1 MPILSNQDQ
10 RDYYQNLLGPQEVR
24 EDPTFFETMG
34 SAFGFV
40 IDEELSVSSLLNRQ
54 GYDDRN
60 EQIFKMSSEGFDLK
74 PYTDITGEIDYD
86 RISADTGLIR
96 TNRELYD
103 ERTEILRKRRAEN
116 QDVIERGNGFA
127 QFLGSMGGYM
137 LDPINVATMGIGVGT
152 AYKGMSTLSQAL
164 MTGRNT
170 AAIALASES
179 AIQPLVYKH
188 KHDINSP
195 YEFNDALMAIGTTAI
210 GAGLLGGAM
219 GGISGYFRNLSKN
232 ASEFVGP
239 PKPTSDIKMQPVFIN
254 NYKLDS
260 DGILDVADLTSKLP
274 PVPENYI
281 RLYKGDSPTATFDD
295 VFRRDIL
302 KDFKPKKGSGRYWTD
317 DPATADFYR
326 EAYDIYGD
334 ARLSY
339 VDVTK
344 AQAESIKVDD
354 GYLLDFPK
362 TKLTPEQESINILD
376 RMGTQLAE
384 QKAALPPR
392 IEDKILQEYDNFQA
406 GQYSKLE
413 DTRDANILN
422 LEKDIVKI
430 EKENITLA
438 RWIAKEGGL
447 NKERWAREGID
458 VADMKAMRGGQ
469 KPVFRVK
476 GGYDPDMLAER
487 LRESGATE
495 MQMND
500 AIDLVEDMVRNPKM
514 FRDPTVQRQIDE
526 IEENINALRDDNTV
540 LEEYYGQ
547 VIRSNVEKDMEL
559 LSQNK
564 SFENAM
570 NKPTIAYDDY
580 VVSQLPPA
588 PKATKTGLQ
597 REQLDSE
604 GLASNY
610 DRDIANFEAQEVRR
624 VVVDGKLV
632 DADEYMKSLDDQIE
646 GIESVRVCA
655 LG

>member
-10 RDYYQNLLGPQEVR
+10 RDYYQNLRGPQEFR

-60 EQIFKMSSEGFDLK
+60 EQIFKMSNEGFDLK

-86 RISADTGLIR
+86 RISEDTGLIK

-103 ERTEILRKRRAEN
+103 ERTEILRKRREEN

-137 LDPINVATMGIGVGT
+137 LDPINVATMAIGVGT

-195 YEFNDALMAIGTTAI
+195 YEFNDALMAIGTTAV

-239 PKPTSDIKMQPVFIN
+239 PKPTD
-254 NYKLDS
+254 KLD
-260 DGILDVADLTSKLP
+260 
-274 PVPENYI
+274 
-281 RLYKGDSPTATFDD
+281 
-295 VFRRDIL
+295 
-302 KDFKPKKGSGRYWTD
+302 
-317 DPATADFYR
+317 
-326 EAYDIYGD
+326 
-334 ARLSY
+334 
-339 VDVTK
+339 
-344 AQAESIKVDD
+344 AEVR
-354 GYLLDFPK
+354 
-362 TKLTPEQESINILD
+362 LTPEQESINILD

-413 DTRDANILN
+413 DARDANILT

-526 IEENINALRDDNTV
+526 IEENINVLRDDNTV

-610 DRDIANFEAQEVRR
+610 DRDIANFEAQEFRR

>member
-10 RDYYQNLLGPQEVR
+10 RDYYQNLRGPQEFR

-54 GYDDRN
+54 GYHDRN
-60 EQIFKMSSEGFDLK
+60 EQIFKMSNEGFDLK

-86 RISADTGLIR
+86 RISQDTGLIR

-103 ERTEILRKRRAEN
+103 ERTEILRKRREEN
-116 QDVIERGNGFA
+116 QDVIDRGNGFA

-137 LDPINVATMGIGVGT
+137 LDPINVATMAIGVGT

-195 YEFNDALMAIGTTAI
+195 YEFNDALMAIGTTTI

-239 PKPTSDIKMQPVFIN
+239 PRPTDKI
-254 NYKLDS
+254 
-260 DGILDVADLTSKLP
+260 
-274 PVPENYI
+274 
-281 RLYKGDSPTATFDD
+281 
-295 VFRRDIL
+295 
-302 KDFKPKKGSGRYWTD
+302 
-317 DPATADFYR
+317 
-326 EAYDIYGD
+326 D
-334 ARLSY
+334 AEVR
-339 VDVTK
+339 
-344 AQAESIKVDD
+344 
-354 GYLLDFPK
+354 
-362 TKLTPEQESINILD
+362 LTPEQESINILD

-413 DTRDANILN
+413 DARDANILT

-632 DADEYMKSLDDQIE
+632 DADEYMKSLDNQIE

>member
-10 RDYYQNLLGPQEVR
+10 RDYYQNLRGPQEFR

-60 EQIFKMSSEGFDLK
+60 EQIFKMSSEGFDLN

-86 RISADTGLIR
+86 RISEDTGLIK

-103 ERTEILRKRRAEN
+103 ERTEILRKRREEN

-137 LDPINVATMGIGVGT
+137 LDPINVATMAIGVGT

-195 YEFNDALMAIGTTAI
+195 YEFNDALMAIGTTAV

-239 PKPTSDIKMQPVFIN
+239 PKPTD
-254 NYKLDS
+254 
-260 DGILDVADLTSKLP
+260 
-274 PVPENYI
+274 
-281 RLYKGDSPTATFDD
+281 
-295 VFRRDIL
+295 
-302 KDFKPKKGSGRYWTD
+302 
-317 DPATADFYR
+317 
-326 EAYDIYGD
+326 
-334 ARLSY
+334 
-339 VDVTK
+339 
-344 AQAESIKVDD
+344 KVDAEVR
-354 GYLLDFPK
+354 
-362 TKLTPEQESINILD
+362 LTPEQESINILD
-376 RMGTQLAE
+376 KMGTQLAE

-406 GQYSKLE
+406 GQQAKPKFTSEEQKAINFIKNKKDISTSQLQKHLKTGYIPTVKIIESLQSKNILSVMKL
-413 DTRDANILN
+413 DTVNNRAGYQVSDNLNNIINPPKSDYAKITDVRDANILT
-422 LEKDIVKI
+422 LEKDIAKI

-564 SFENAM
+564 AFENAM

>member
-103 ERTEILRKRRAEN
+103 ERTEILRKRREEN

-195 YEFNDALMAIGTTAI
+195 YEFNDALVAVGTTAI

-232 ASEFVGP
+232 APEFVGP
-239 PKPTSDIKMQPVFIN
+239 PKPTDKI
-254 NYKLDS
+254 
-260 DGILDVADLTSKLP
+260 DGDV
-274 PVPENYI
+274 
-281 RLYKGDSPTATFDD
+281 R
-295 VFRRDIL
+295 
-302 KDFKPKKGSGRYWTD
+302 
-317 DPATADFYR
+317 
-326 EAYDIYGD
+326 
-334 ARLSY
+334 
-339 VDVTK
+339 
-344 AQAESIKVDD
+344 
-354 GYLLDFPK
+354 
-362 TKLTPEQESINILD
+362 LTPEQESINILD

-413 DTRDANILN
+413 DARDANILT

-500 AIDLVEDMVRNPKM
+500 AIDLVADMVRNPKM

-526 IEENINALRDDNTV
+526 IEQNINALRDDNTV

>member
-96 TNRELYD
+96 TNRKLYD
-103 ERTEILRKRRAEN
+103 ERTEILRKRREEN

-195 YEFNDALMAIGTTAI
+195 YEFNDALVAVGTTAI

-232 ASEFVGP
+232 APEFVGP
-239 PKPTSDIKMQPVFIN
+239 PKPTDKI
-254 NYKLDS
+254 
-260 DGILDVADLTSKLP
+260 DGDV
-274 PVPENYI
+274 
-281 RLYKGDSPTATFDD
+281 R
-295 VFRRDIL
+295 
-302 KDFKPKKGSGRYWTD
+302 
-317 DPATADFYR
+317 
-326 EAYDIYGD
+326 
-334 ARLSY
+334 
-339 VDVTK
+339 
-344 AQAESIKVDD
+344 
-354 GYLLDFPK
+354 
-362 TKLTPEQESINILD
+362 LTPEQESINILD

-413 DTRDANILN
+413 DARDANILT

-500 AIDLVEDMVRNPKM
+500 AIDLVADMVRNPKM

-610 DRDIANFEAQEVRR
+610 DRDIANFEAQEFRR

>member
-86 RISADTGLIR
+86 RISEDTGLIR

-103 ERTEILRKRRAEN
+103 ERTEILRKRREEN

-195 YEFNDALMAIGTTAI
+195 YEFNDALMAIGTTAV

-239 PKPTSDIKMQPVFIN
+239 PKPTDKI
-254 NYKLDS
+254 
-260 DGILDVADLTSKLP
+260 
-274 PVPENYI
+274 
-281 RLYKGDSPTATFDD
+281 
-295 VFRRDIL
+295 
-302 KDFKPKKGSGRYWTD
+302 
-317 DPATADFYR
+317 
-326 EAYDIYGD
+326 D
-334 ARLSY
+334 AEVR
-339 VDVTK
+339 
-344 AQAESIKVDD
+344 
-354 GYLLDFPK
+354 
-362 TKLTPEQESINILD
+362 LTPEQESINILD

-413 DTRDANILN
+413 DARDANILT
-422 LEKDIVKI
+422 LEKDIAKI

>member
-10 RDYYQNLLGPQEVR
+10 RDYYQNLRGPQEFR

-60 EQIFKMSSEGFDLK
+60 EQIFKMSNEGFDLK

-86 RISADTGLIR
+86 RISEDTGLIR

-103 ERTEILRKRRAEN
+103 ERTEILRKRREEN

-164 MTGRNT
+164 MTSRNT
-170 AAIALASES
+170 AAIAFLSES

-195 YEFNDALMAIGTTAI
+195 YEFNDALMAVGTTTI
-210 GAGLLGGAM
+210 GAGLLGGAV

-239 PKPTSDIKMQPVFIN
+239 PKPTDKI
-254 NYKLDS
+254 
-260 DGILDVADLTSKLP
+260 DGDV
-274 PVPENYI
+274 
-281 RLYKGDSPTATFDD
+281 R
-295 VFRRDIL
+295 
-302 KDFKPKKGSGRYWTD
+302 
-317 DPATADFYR
+317 
-326 EAYDIYGD
+326 
-334 ARLSY
+334 
-339 VDVTK
+339 
-344 AQAESIKVDD
+344 
-354 GYLLDFPK
+354 
-362 TKLTPEQESINILD
+362 LTPEQESINILD

-406 GQYSKLE
+406 GKYGQYAKLE

>member
-10 RDYYQNLLGPQEVR
+10 RNYYQNLRGPQEFR

-60 EQIFKMSSEGFDLK
+60 EQIFKMSNEGFDLN

-86 RISADTGLIR
+86 RISEDTGLIK

-103 ERTEILRKRRAEN
+103 ERTEILRKRREEN

-137 LDPINVATMGIGVGT
+137 LDPINVATMAIGVGT

-195 YEFNDALMAIGTTAI
+195 YEFNDALMAIGTTAV
-210 GAGLLGGAM
+210 GAGLLGGAL
-219 GGISGYFRNLSKN
+219 GGISRYFRNLSKN

-239 PKPTSDIKMQPVFIN
+239 PKPTDKI
-254 NYKLDS
+254 
-260 DGILDVADLTSKLP
+260 
-274 PVPENYI
+274 
-281 RLYKGDSPTATFDD
+281 
-295 VFRRDIL
+295 
-302 KDFKPKKGSGRYWTD
+302 
-317 DPATADFYR
+317 
-326 EAYDIYGD
+326 D
-334 ARLSY
+334 AEVR
-339 VDVTK
+339 
-344 AQAESIKVDD
+344 
-354 GYLLDFPK
+354 
-362 TKLTPEQESINILD
+362 LTPEQESINILD

-413 DTRDANILN
+413 DARDANIIT
-422 LEKDIVKI
+422 LEKDIAKI

-610 DRDIANFEAQEVRR
+610 DRDIANFEAQEFRR

>member
-10 RDYYQNLLGPQEVR
+10 RDYYQNLRGPQEFR

-60 EQIFKMSSEGFDLK
+60 EQIFKMSNEGFDLN

-86 RISADTGLIR
+86 RISEDTGLIK

-103 ERTEILRKRRAEN
+103 ERTEILRKRREEN

-195 YEFNDALMAIGTTAI
+195 YEFNDALMAIGTTAV

-239 PKPTSDIKMQPVFIN
+239 PKPTD
-254 NYKLDS
+254 KLD
-260 DGILDVADLTSKLP
+260 
-274 PVPENYI
+274 
-281 RLYKGDSPTATFDD
+281 
-295 VFRRDIL
+295 
-302 KDFKPKKGSGRYWTD
+302 
-317 DPATADFYR
+317 
-326 EAYDIYGD
+326 
-334 ARLSY
+334 
-339 VDVTK
+339 
-344 AQAESIKVDD
+344 AEVR
-354 GYLLDFPK
+354 
-362 TKLTPEQESINILD
+362 LTPEQESINILD

-406 GQYSKLE
+406 GQYSNLE
-413 DTRDANILN
+413 DARDANILT

-610 DRDIANFEAQEVRR
+610 DRDIANFEAQEFRR

>member
-10 RDYYQNLLGPQEVR
+10 RNYYQNLRGPQEFR

-40 IDEELSVSSLLNRQ
+40 VDEELSVSSLLNRQ
-54 GYDDRN
+54 GYQDRN
-60 EQIFKMSSEGFDLK
+60 EQIFRMSNEGFDLK

-86 RISADTGLIR
+86 RISEDTGLIR

-103 ERTEILRKRRAEN
+103 ERTEILRKRREEN

-195 YEFNDALMAIGTTAI
+195 YEFNDALMAIGTTAV

-239 PKPTSDIKMQPVFIN
+239 PKPTDKI
-254 NYKLDS
+254 
-260 DGILDVADLTSKLP
+260 DGDV
-274 PVPENYI
+274 
-281 RLYKGDSPTATFDD
+281 R
-295 VFRRDIL
+295 
-302 KDFKPKKGSGRYWTD
+302 
-317 DPATADFYR
+317 
-326 EAYDIYGD
+326 
-334 ARLSY
+334 
-339 VDVTK
+339 
-344 AQAESIKVDD
+344 
-354 GYLLDFPK
+354 
-362 TKLTPEQESINILD
+362 LTPEQESINILD

-413 DTRDANILN
+413 DARDANIIT
-422 LEKDIVKI
+422 LEKDIAKI

>member
-103 ERTEILRKRRAEN
+103 ERTEILRKRREEN

-195 YEFNDALMAIGTTAI
+195 YEFNDALVAVGTTAI

-232 ASEFVGP
+232 APEFVGP
-239 PKPTSDIKMQPVFIN
+239 PKPTDKI
-254 NYKLDS
+254 
-260 DGILDVADLTSKLP
+260 DGDV
-274 PVPENYI
+274 
-281 RLYKGDSPTATFDD
+281 R
-295 VFRRDIL
+295 
-302 KDFKPKKGSGRYWTD
+302 
-317 DPATADFYR
+317 
-326 EAYDIYGD
+326 
-334 ARLSY
+334 
-339 VDVTK
+339 
-344 AQAESIKVDD
+344 
-354 GYLLDFPK
+354 
-362 TKLTPEQESINILD
+362 LTPEQESINILD

-413 DTRDANILN
+413 DARDANILT

-500 AIDLVEDMVRNPKM
+500 AIDLVADMVRNPKM

-610 DRDIANFEAQEVRR
+610 DRDIANFEAQEFRR

>member
-54 GYDDRN
+54 GYNDRN

-86 RISADTGLIR
+86 RISEDTGLIR

-103 ERTEILRKRRAEN
+103 ERTEILRKRREEN

-195 YEFNDALMAIGTTAI
+195 YEFNNALMAIGTTAI

-239 PKPTSDIKMQPVFIN
+239 PKPTDKI
-254 NYKLDS
+254 
-260 DGILDVADLTSKLP
+260 
-274 PVPENYI
+274 
-281 RLYKGDSPTATFDD
+281 
-295 VFRRDIL
+295 
-302 KDFKPKKGSGRYWTD
+302 
-317 DPATADFYR
+317 
-326 EAYDIYGD
+326 D
-334 ARLSY
+334 AEVR
-339 VDVTK
+339 
-344 AQAESIKVDD
+344 
-354 GYLLDFPK
+354 
-362 TKLTPEQESINILD
+362 LTPEQESIKILD

-413 DTRDANILN
+413 DARDANILT

-500 AIDLVEDMVRNPKM
+500 AIDLVEGMVRNPKM
-514 FRDPTVQRQIDE
+514 FRDPTVQNQIDE
-526 IEENINALRDDNTV
+526 IEQNINALRDDNTV

-597 REQLDSE
+597 REQLGSE

>member
-60 EQIFKMSSEGFDLK
+60 EQIFKMSSEGFDIK

-86 RISADTGLIR
+86 RISEDTGAIR

-103 ERTEILRKRRAEN
+103 ERTEILRKRREEN

-195 YEFNDALMAIGTTAI
+195 YEFNDALMAIGTTAV
-210 GAGLLGGAM
+210 GAGLLGGAV

-239 PKPTSDIKMQPVFIN
+239 PKPTDKI
-254 NYKLDS
+254 
-260 DGILDVADLTSKLP
+260 DGDV
-274 PVPENYI
+274 
-281 RLYKGDSPTATFDD
+281 R
-295 VFRRDIL
+295 
-302 KDFKPKKGSGRYWTD
+302 
-317 DPATADFYR
+317 
-326 EAYDIYGD
+326 
-334 ARLSY
+334 
-339 VDVTK
+339 
-344 AQAESIKVDD
+344 
-354 GYLLDFPK
+354 
-362 TKLTPEQESINILD
+362 LTPEQESINILD

-413 DTRDANILN
+413 DARDANILT

>member
-10 RDYYQNLLGPQEVR
+10 RDYYQNLRGPQEFR

-60 EQIFKMSSEGFDLK
+60 EQIFKMSSEGFDLN

-86 RISADTGLIR
+86 RISEDTGLIK

-103 ERTEILRKRRAEN
+103 ERTEILRKRREEN

-137 LDPINVATMGIGVGT
+137 LDPINVATMAIGVGT

-195 YEFNDALMAIGTTAI
+195 YEFNDALMAIGTTAV

-239 PKPTSDIKMQPVFIN
+239 PKPTDKI
-254 NYKLDS
+254 
-260 DGILDVADLTSKLP
+260 DGEVRLT
-274 PVPENYI
+274 
-281 RLYKGDSPTATFDD
+281 
-295 VFRRDIL
+295 
-302 KDFKPKKGSGRYWTD
+302 
-317 DPATADFYR
+317 
-326 EAYDIYGD
+326 
-334 ARLSY
+334 
-339 VDVTK
+339 
-344 AQAESIKVDD
+344 Q
-354 GYLLDFPK
+354 
-362 TKLTPEQESINILD
+362 EQESINILD

-406 GQYSKLE
+406 GQQAKPKFTSEEQKAINFIKNKKDISTAQLQKHLKTGYIPTVKIIESLQSKNILSVMKL
-413 DTRDANILN
+413 DTVNNRAGYQVSDNLNNIINPPKSDYAKITDVMDANIIS
-422 LEKDIVKI
+422 LEKDIAKI

-564 SFENAM
+564 AFENAM